1 MSYVEDTFPVYRL
14 DQADL
19 QKYLSELHGSGD
31 FYIQVINDT
40 YKFRI
45 PKKLDANQRRTLAG
59 RRWEDD

>member
-31 FYIQVINDT
+31 FYIQVGNPEIRVDMC
-40 YKFRI
+40 
-45 PKKLDANQRRTLAG
+45 
-59 RRWEDD
+59 

>member
-19 QKYLSELHGSGD
+19 EKYLRELHGSRD
-31 FYIQVINDT
+31 FHIEVINDT